1 MKRSMFVLLCLWMLL
16 SLGGC
21 GSLLYRE
28 YGQVQPHSSTYYESG
43 DRSVLRAESYQDV
56 VNDLLL
62 LISDHEESGSIW
74 FYPGE
79 EGPDTA
85 QIAQEACKEV
95 QMETPLGSY
104 AVEYITYIIDSSARN
119 YVEISVTIGYR
130 RTAGQVDGIV
140 HATSVSALYDLLN
153 AAASSGAS
161 ELVVQLSY
169 FEPEQREELQAI
181 VARVQQERQES
192 VQEPWEVFFYPD
204 SGDAEIV
211 EIILEKAGEQA

>member
-79 EGPDTA
+79 EGPDA
-85 QIAQEACKEV
+85 SQIAQQACQEV
-95 QMETPLGSY
+95 QLETPLGSY
-104 AVEYITYIIDSSARN
+104 AVEYLTYTIDSTARN
-119 YVEISVTIGYR
+119 YVEIAVTIGYR
-130 RTAGQVDGIV
+130 RTASQVDGII
-140 HATSVSALYDLLN
+140 HATSISALYDLINDRLLAGKSTVVSTN
-153 AAASSGAS
+153 LSPSDLAGRYSPAIASRLTG
-161 ELVVQLSY
+161 SY
-169 FEPEQREELQAI
+169 TGLPFFGRDI
-181 VARVQQERQES
+181 RQKKR
-192 VQEPWEVFFYPD
+192 
-204 SGDAEIV
+204 G
-211 EIILEKAGEQA
+211 

>member
-62 LISDHEESGSIW
+62 LISDHEEEGGIW

-79 EGPDTA
+79 EGPDA
-85 QIAQEACKEV
+85 SQIAQQACQEV
-95 QMETPLGSY
+95 QLETPLGSY
-104 AVEYITYIIDSSARN
+104 AVEYLTYTIDSTARN
-119 YVEISVTIGYR
+119 YVEIAVTIGYR
-130 RTAGQVDGIV
+130 RTASQVDGII
-140 HATSVSALYDLLN
+140 HATSISALYDLLK
-153 AAASSGAS
+153 AAAAGGAT

-169 FEPEQREELQAI
+169 FEPGQQEELRDI
-181 VARVQQERQES
+181 VARVQQERQATGRD
-192 VQEPWEVFFYPD
+192 PWEVYFYPE

-211 EIILEKAGEQA
+211 EIILQKAEEQA